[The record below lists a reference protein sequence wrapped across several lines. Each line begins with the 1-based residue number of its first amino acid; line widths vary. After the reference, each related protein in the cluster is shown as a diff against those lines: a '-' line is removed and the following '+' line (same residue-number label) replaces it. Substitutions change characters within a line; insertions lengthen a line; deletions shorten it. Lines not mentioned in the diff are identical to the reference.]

1 MIHAMIRWITQSAR
15 PGTALLPNV
24 CAAVLL
30 CFFLPG
36 SLSAGDA
43 AAPRGLSLYGGPFTD
58 TSLQSILFRAETDYR
73 PSYIAVLAY
82 SMPIDSGLRVVDLE
96 AEGQVAKHLGIMQHM
111 EVNGVFVAR
120 KMLGRYF
127 SVAVGEGLSYATRNP
142 ELENPRKDILGIQYR
157 EHSRPF
163 LNYLL
168 FEAAGRAPM
177 MPDNMMLFIRI
188 HHRSGA
194 FGMYCPPTCGSN
206 FITYGARFSI

>member
-1 MIHAMIRWITQSAR
+1 MKTSAR
-15 PGTALLPNV
+15 RYLPNV
-24 CAAVLL
+24 
-30 CFFLPG
+30 FFLLA
-36 SLSAGDA
+36 SVVFLISASALFAGD
-43 AAPRGLSLYGGPFTD
+43 AAPRGLSLYGGPYTE

-96 AEGQVAKHLGIMQHM
+96 AEGQVAKHLGMMQHM

-120 KMLGRYF
+120 RSVGRYF
-127 SVAVGEGLSYATRNP
+127 SFAVGEGLSYATRNP
-142 ELENPRKDILGIQYR
+142 ELENPRKDIFGLQYR

-168 FEAAGRAPM
+168 FEVAGRAPL
-177 MPDNMMLFIRI
+177 MPENMMLFLRI

-206 FITYGARFSI
+206 FVTYGARFSI